1 MKETKTDRQ
10 TLLMTK
16 SKKKTCLAFYVEIIR
31 TPVIERTEEEG
42 GEKGGDAGTR
52 HSLGVF

>member
-1 MKETKTDRQ
+1 MTKT
-10 TLLMTK
+10 
-16 SKKKTCLAFYVEIIR
+16 KKKNCLAFYVEIIR
-31 TPVIERTEEEG
+31 SPVMERIEEEG